1 MHDSPVRANSIP
13 SDSTTSSAPI
23 PNLTVSG
30 GMRIAFWACV
40 VIGAAAVLR
49 RIFAIA
55 IPPRSGPPPLV
66 ALDSYFAAHAHLTL
80 AHVLLALAFVG
91 IAPLVVLWPGR
102 SAWAEKLIYPLGV
115 LVSLTAYAM
124 SVHAVGGWLERSA
137 VLVFNTLFLFSLAR
151 AFAYQRVGDALRGRE
166 WLLRAIAIL
175 LAVATTRPVMGIFFA
190 TSPLTHLQP
199 QQFFG
204 IAFWIGWL
212 INTIGIEWWLRSR
225 KALAGT
231 LAHARAS
238 RPGSTPS
245 RMAS

>member
-1 MHDSPVRANSIP
+1 MNDPTAQTNSLP
-13 SDSTTSSAPI
+13 TNQPAEPL
-23 PNLTVSG
+23 NLAVVG

-55 IPPRSGPPPLV
+55 IQPRSAPPQLA
-66 ALDSYFAAHAHLTL
+66 ALDGYFAAHAHLTL

-102 SAWAEKLIYPLGV
+102 SAWAERVIYPLGV
-115 LVSLTAYAM
+115 LVSVTAYAM

-137 VLVFNTLFLFSLAR
+137 VFVFNTLFLFSLVR
-151 AFAYQRVGDALRGRE
+151 AFAFLRQGDAERNRE

-175 LAVATTRPVMGIFFA
+175 LGVATTRPVMGIFFA
-190 TSPLTHLQP
+190 TSPLTHLEP
-199 QQFFG
+199 RQFFG
-204 IAFWIGWL
+204 IAFWIGWS

-225 KALAGT
+225 RSLAG
-231 LAHARAS
+231 ARAHTRES
-238 RPGSTPS
+238 IPESAKRRST
-245 RMAS
+245 